1 MNSTQIANRVSV
13 VTIIDNFLLCIF
25 KLITGIIAQ
34 SSAMISDAVHSASDV
49 ISAFAVIAG
58 INISARA
65 EDRGH
70 QYGHER
76 IEAVFA
82 IVLSIFLFAT
92 GIWIGYGG
100 ASKIISGNYGN
111 IEVPGRLALIAAI
124 ISVAAK
130 EAMYRYTIINAKKI
144 RSAALEAAAWDHR
157 SDALSSVG
165 SFAGI
170 LGARI
175 GFPVCDPI
183 ASVIICFFILKAAL
197 EIFKNAVNQLIDT
210 ACDDMTER
218 MIEKTARSVDGVL
231 SVDDLKT
238 RLFGSKI
245 YVDVEIGADGSQ
257 TLYAAHE
264 IAKNVHDKI
273 ECSFPDV
280 KHCMVH
286 VNPIELP
293 CMTQNNDEDQS

>member
-1 MNSTQIANRVSV
+1 MDHTKIANRVSA
-13 VTIIDNFLLCIF
+13 VTVIANLMLCIF
-25 KLITGIIAQ
+25 KLVTGIIAC

-49 ISAFAVIAG
+49 LSAFAVIAG

-82 IVLSIFLFAT
+82 IILVVFLFAT
-92 GIWIGYGG
+92 GIWIGCSGI
-100 ASKIISGNYGN
+100 SKIISGDYSS
-111 IEVPGRLALIAAI
+111 IEMPGRLALIAAA

-157 SDALSSVG
+157 SDALSSIG

-170 LGARI
+170 LGARL

-183 ASVIICFFILKAAL
+183 ASVVICLFILKAAID
-197 EIFKNAVNQLIDT
+197 IFKNAVDQLIDT
-210 ACDDMTER
+210 ACGDETER
-218 MIEKTARSVDGVL
+218 LIEKTVRSVGGVI

-238 RLFGSKI
+238 RLFGAKI
-245 YVDVEIGADGSQ
+245 YVDVEIGADGSM
-257 TLYAAHE
+257 TLYEAHE

-273 ECSFPDV
+273 ESGFPEV

-286 VNPIELP
+286 VNPVQIQQ
-293 CMTQNNDEDQS
+293 TAVDTDI

>member
-1 MNSTQIANRVSV
+1 MDHTKIANRVSA
-13 VTIIDNFLLCIF
+13 VTVIANFLLCIF
-25 KLITGIIAQ
+25 KLITGIISR

-49 ISAFAVIAG
+49 LSAFAVIAG
-58 INISARA
+58 INISAKA

-82 IVLSIFLFAT
+82 IVLAVFLVAT
-92 GIWIGYGG
+92 GIWIGCGG
-100 ASKIISGNYGN
+100 LLKIISGDYGS
-111 IEVPGRLALIAAI
+111 IESPGKLALIAAI

-157 SDALSSVG
+157 SDALSSIG
-165 SFAGI
+165 SFVGI
-170 LGARI
+170 LGARL
-175 GFPVCDPI
+175 GFPVCDPA
-183 ASVIICFFILKAAL
+183 ASVVICLFILKAAID
-197 EIFKNAVNQLIDT
+197 IFKNAVDQLIDT
-210 ACDDMTER
+210 SCGDETER
-218 MIEKTARSVDGVL
+218 LIEKAVRSIEGVI

-238 RLFGSKI
+238 RLFGAKI
-245 YVDVEIGADGSQ
+245 YVDVEIAADGSL

-273 ECSFPDV
+273 ESIFPDV

-286 VNPIELP
+286 VNPVQ
-293 CMTQNNDEDQS
+293 TQHQVQNITDGDI